1 MRRFLKSFV
10 YAGRG
15 TWFCLRRERNFRFH
29 LVAAVYVLSFA
40 PLFSLSRGE
49 WAALIAVVGLIPALE
64 AVNTAVEQVVN
75 LASPDRHPLARAAK
89 DAAAAAVLLACL
101 AALGIAVALFWR
113 PETWS
118 DILADWRQD
127 LWKPVLLVLSL
138 PLAGWF
144 VLGGGDSPAQRKAE

>member
-1 MRRFLKSFV
+1 MTPDML
-10 YAGRG
+10 
-15 TWFCLRRERNFRFH
+15 LD
-29 LVAAVYVLSFA
+29 
-40 PLFSLSRGE
+40 
-49 WAALIAVVGLIPALE
+49 ALGDLDPALL
-64 AVNTAVEQVVN
+64 AGAQARLMLGEQTPVKRRGGLRLRL
-75 LASPDRHPLARAAK
+75 LAA
-89 DAAAAAVLLACL
+89 AAAAAVLLACL

>member
-15 TWFCLRRERNFRFH
+15 IWFCLRRERNFRFH

-64 AVNTAVEQVVN
+64 AVNTAV
-75 LASPDRHPLARAAK
+75 
-89 DAAAAAVLLACL
+89 
-101 AALGIAVALFWR
+101 
-113 PETWS
+113 
-118 DILADWRQD
+118 
-127 LWKPVLLVLSL
+127 
-138 PLAGWF
+138 
-144 VLGGGDSPAQRKAE
+144 